1 MKKTLDKHEMARRMA
16 QELKDGDVVNLGIG
30 IPSLAS
36 SYLPKDIQIIF
47 HVENGIIGFGR
58 VLGKQEVES
67 MDYYLANAG
76 GQFIAPIPGMCIVDF
91 AESFDAVRT
100 GRVNITML
108 GAYQVS
114 KSGDIASWTVSQ
126 TVDEV
131 SPSSLTLG
139 GAMDMPIGPKKVIIG
154 MKHLTNDGKPRIVNK
169 CDLPLTAVGKA
180 KLIITDVA
188 VIQVTPAGLELLEI
202 APDWDPEEVQAI
214 TEPPLIISQK
224 IKQMF

>member
-1 MKKTLDKHEMARRMA
+1 VKKTLDKHDMARRMA
-16 QELKDGDVVNLGIG
+16 RELKDGDVVNLGIG

-91 AESFDAVRT
+91 AESFDAIRT

-114 KSGDIASWTVSQ
+114 RSGDIASWTVSQ

-154 MKHLTNDGKPRIVNK
+154 MKHVTNDGKPRIVNK
-169 CDLPLTAVGKA
+169 CGLPLTAVGKA

-188 VIQVTPAGLELLEI
+188 VIQVTPAGLELLEV

>member
-1 MKKTLDKHEMARRMA
+1 
-16 QELKDGDVVNLGIG
+16 
-30 IPSLAS
+30 
-36 SYLPKDIQIIF
+36 
-47 HVENGIIGFGR
+47 
-58 VLGKQEVES
+58 

-139 GAMDMPIGPKKVIIG
+139 GAMDMPIGPEEG
-154 MKHLTNDGKPRIVNK
+154 HY
-169 CDLPLTAVGKA
+169 
-180 KLIITDVA
+180 
-188 VIQVTPAGLELLEI
+188 
-202 APDWDPEEVQAI
+202 WDETFNQ
-214 TEPPLIISQK
+214 
-224 IKQMF
+224 